1 MNFFHVSDLHIG
13 KKLCGKSLAEDQRH
27 ILGEIIS
34 MAAQPDIDAVLIAG
48 DLYDKCQPG
57 GEAVEMADGF
67 LTALSRLKKP
77 AFIVSGNHDSA
88 EQVAYCGGI
97 LASADVHVSPA
108 FSGAPAR
115 HVLRDELGEVHLYLL
130 PFVRPSQVRR
140 AFPQRAA
147 QIKSYADALRAVVEE
162 IHPDASARNV
172 LVAHQFVVGGGAE
185 MTLTD
190 SEERMVG
197 GVDAVPAE
205 IFAEFDYVA
214 LGHLHT
220 PQRAGSERVRY
231 AGSPLK
237 YSLSEENQKKA
248 ALKVCL
254 GAKGAP
260 LQIEC
265 LPYHPLRDVK
275 SLRGDLA
282 QLTAVD
288 AVDMDYVFVTL
299 TDELP
304 PLDPVGSLLQ
314 SYPNFVQL
322 RVENSRSGEKTE
334 VIAERVEEKN
344 PLEHFVDFFT
354 AQNNGQSPS
363 ERQMQIMR
371 QIIEEAEVKIGA
383 SH

>member
-1 MNFFHVSDLHIG
+1 M
-13 KKLCGKSLAEDQRH
+13 
-27 ILGEIIS
+27 
-34 MAAQPDIDAVLIAG
+34 
-48 DLYDKCQPG
+48 
-57 GEAVEMADGF
+57 
-67 LTALSRLKKP
+67 
-77 AFIVSGNHDSA
+77 
-88 EQVAYCGGI
+88 
-97 LASADVHVSPA
+97 
-108 FSGAPAR
+108 
-115 HVLRDELGEVHLYLL
+115 
-130 PFVRPSQVRR
+130 
-140 AFPQRAA
+140 
-147 QIKSYADALRAVVEE
+147 
-162 IHPDASARNV
+162 
-172 LVAHQFVVGGGAE
+172 
-185 MTLTD
+185 
-190 SEERMVG
+190 
-197 GVDAVPAE
+197 
-205 IFAEFDYVA
+205 
-214 LGHLHT
+214 
-220 PQRAGSERVRY
+220 
-231 AGSPLK
+231 
-237 YSLSEENQKKA
+237 
-248 ALKVCL
+248 CL

-334 VIAERVEEKN
+334 VIAERVEEKD